1 MQTTGKSDIE
11 KIKGFFKSSIFFN
24 DIMEIPTFKVDSLI
38 GIDRINADIL
48 IKSGVNTIKDLA
60 EFSDEKVQGVKEI
73 PVEILEKWIGIAKII
88 QEFISSSR
96 FAQKKVLLI
105 GLDNG
110 GKTSILNVIQD
121 KYSMVKH
128 LLPTRG
134 VEREQLDFFGYGV
147 VSWDLGGQIQYREN
161 LYFKRPELY
170 FSEADLI
177 MYVVDVQDPKRFAE
191 SVNYLNIVFQ
201 TLKDL
206 NENPEI
212 LIIFNKFDPDL
223 TNDKTT
229 LSNFE
234 SAKSKF
240 TNMVKE
246 FGIESLDF
254 VKTTIFESFTIKQM
268 FSVAL
273 KKISDTS
280 EIIEKILSRFLDS
293 IDGRAI
299 TIIST
304 DGLIFGSF
312 AERETDETIINHT
325 SLLMQTLIKFH
336 SNMGLIRENSLVVEY
351 PLNNFAIRGEK
362 LFEYSEDKIP
372 VYLWLLSED
381 ITRLTE
387 KLSYFTTE
395 IMPLINLFV

>member
-1 MQTTGKSDIE
+1 LKATGKTDIE
-11 KIKGFFKSSIFFN
+11 KIKGFFKSSIIID
-24 DIMEIPTFKVDSLI
+24 DIMEIPNFKVDSLI
-38 GIDRINADIL
+38 GIDRINADTLKKIG
-48 IKSGVNTIKDLA
+48 INTIKELA
-60 EFSDEKVQGVKEI
+60 EASDESIQEIKEI
-73 PVEILEKWIGIAKII
+73 PREILEKWIGIAKII

-191 SVNYLNIVFQ
+191 SVNYLNIIFQ

-234 SAKSKF
+234 SAKNKF

-293 IDGRAI
+293 VEGRAI

-312 AERETDETIINHT
+312 AEKETDETIINHT
-325 SLLMQTLIKFH
+325 SLMMQTLIKFH
-336 SNMGLIRENSLVVEY
+336 SNMGLIRENSLIVEY

-381 ITRLTE
+381 VTRLNE